1 MVSRLE
7 CALQTRSGQL
17 TSVHMALGL
26 ITFMVLTWVVLV
38 VQAWLVAESA
48 LPWNTLVQL
57 T

>member
-7 CALQTRSGQL
+7 CALQTRAGQL
-17 TSVHMALGL
+17 TSVHVALGL